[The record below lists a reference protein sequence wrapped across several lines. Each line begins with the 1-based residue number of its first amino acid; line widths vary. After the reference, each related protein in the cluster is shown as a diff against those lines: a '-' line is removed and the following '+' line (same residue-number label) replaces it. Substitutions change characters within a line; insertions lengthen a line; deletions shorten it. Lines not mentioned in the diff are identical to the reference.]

1 MFSSC
6 PKTLTAPLID
16 MKNSSHSDH
25 AIRLAKSVNGTTGPQ
40 KPKADG
46 RSRNDFDISSL
57 LNRLQ
62 VMTEAVTSDPMP
74 RPPQS
79 ARSGSNQL
87 TAARLGHANALFYAL
102 RAKHA
107 ATAAHGLR
115 VALICSAWAERLKL
129 NQATQTRI
137 EIAALL
143 HDLGKIGIPDR
154 ILRKPGKLTAE
165 ESQLMATSPELGC
178 EILSGCTDDQ
188 GILEIILHA
197 RAWYS
202 GPRAKAKLKGE
213 AIPFG
218 ARMLAIADAFDAMTT
233 EQVYRPAMSLD
244 RALAD
249 LIQGANTQFDGNLVR
264 DFHRLLEASP
274 EILQGTVAQRWLL
287 ELRPEDSAAYWTG
300 AASSNKTAKS
310 KASSLQTT
318 DRQSTFNQRLLA
330 TLKDGIIYTDN
341 AGTVL
346 QWNRGMERLSGKSA
360 EAMVGKLFTGE
371 TVGLVDDDQSF
382 PECPMTECL
391 RTTHPVHR
399 KMILDRDT
407 HKDTTVH
414 VDVTP
419 VMNKEAG
426 LSGTLIVI
434 RDQSDQVHLEEQ
446 LHVLHEEN
454 RLDPL
459 TRVSNRGHFDKR
471 LEELVAMNVDGEST
485 FSLIICD
492 LDHFKSVNDRFG
504 HPGGDAALIEFAD
517 LLRQHRHE
525 GDLVARYGGE
535 EFLLLAV
542 DCDNATAARRAE
554 EIRQSLQELPIAA
567 LEQETLT
574 ASFGVTEFQSGD
586 SPETIVARA
595 DRALIKAKD
604 NGRNR
609 VVQLGLGKMSEF
621 NGNHDEE
628 RRGFFNKTSGSDKL
642 IVDLV
647 TPVPADMTIEKLR
660 GFIADHH
667 ADIIDVAESQVTL
680 AVQASKYSGGRRKVD
695 QRINFQIRMTLS
707 EAHLDEVKGLGGG
720 RCEYTKVHVELG
732 PKRGRDRRK
741 RDYKLAANYLLASIK
756 CYLMADTIGPSE

>member
-1 MFSSC
+1 MLSGC
-6 PKTLTAPLID
+6 PKTPIVPLID
-16 MKNSSHSDH
+16 MNNSSHSDQ
-25 AIRLAKSVNGTTGPQ
+25 ATRSAKNADGSTEPQ
-40 KPKADG
+40 ASKADD
-46 RSRNDFDISSL
+46 RSRSDFDISSL

-79 ARSGSNQL
+79 ARSGKNQL

-115 VALICSAWAERLKL
+115 VSLYCSAWAERLKL
-129 NQATQTRI
+129 NQAAQTRI

-154 ILRKPGKLTAE
+154 ILRKPGKLTADE
-165 ESQLMATSPELGC
+165 QQLMATNPELGC
-178 EILSGCTDDQ
+178 EILSGCTNDE
-188 GILEIILHA
+188 GILEIIRHA
-197 RAWYS
+197 RSWYA
-202 GPRAKAKLKGE
+202 GPRANAQCCGDD
-213 AIPFG
+213 IPFG

-249 LIQGANTQFDGNLVR
+249 LIQGANTQFDGTLVR

-300 AASSNKTAKS
+300 AASGNTPSTS
-310 KASSLQTT
+310 ASSATSN
-318 DRQSTFNQRLLA
+318 DRQSSFNQRLLS
-330 TLKDGIIYTDN
+330 TLKDGVVYTDN
-341 AGTVL
+341 ASTVL

-360 EAMVGKLFTGE
+360 EAMVGKLFTGDAI
-371 TVGLVDDDQSF
+371 GLVDDDDQDF

-399 KMILDRDT
+399 KMRMERDN
-407 HKDTTVH
+407 KENVVIH

-419 VMNKEAG
+419 VMNNEAG
-426 LSGTLIVI
+426 LSGTLIVV
-434 RDQSDQVHLEEQ
+434 RDQSDQVQLEER
-446 LHVLHEEN
+446 LHLLHEEN
-454 RLDPL
+454 RIDPL
-459 TRVSNRGHFDKR
+459 TRVSNRGHFDRR
-471 LEELVAMNVDGEST
+471 LEELVSMNVDGEST

-517 LLRQHRHE
+517 LLRQHRQE

-535 EFLLLAV
+535 EFLLLAI
-542 DCDNATAARRAE
+542 DCDNASAARRAE
-554 EIRQSLQELPIAA
+554 QIRQLLEALPITA
-567 LEQETLT
+567 LEQESLT

-621 NGNHDEE
+621 NGNPDEE
-628 RRGFFNKTSGSDKL
+628 RRGFFTKTSGSDKL

-667 ADIIDVAESQVTL
+667 ADIVDVAESQVTL

-707 EAHLDEVKGLGGG
+707 EAHLDEVKGLGG

-741 RDYKLAANYLLASIK
+741 RDYQLAANYLLASIK
-756 CYLMADTIGPSE
+756 CYLMADTIEPSE